1 MITIGYLADDNN
13 MWKTDE
19 DLNVLIQFNGTEIS
33 ASYLD
38 MYWISSNSSIYVA
51 SRYLN
56 SIDTFDSNLNLV
68 DTFSTATL
76 CSPVTI
82 SDCMLDVLM
91 KVWYL

>member
-38 MYWISSNSSIYVA
+38 MY
-51 SRYLN
+51 
-56 SIDTFDSNLNLV
+56 
-68 DTFSTATL
+68 
-76 CSPVTI
+76 
-82 SDCMLDVLM
+82 
-91 KVWYL
+91 